1 MEKGFFCVM
10 AFVQSFCKFCKLNP
24 FFSSFGSL
32 MCLAIVAIQYECDSI
47 VAETRKSNWLHCM

>member
-1 MEKGFFCVM
+1 MEKAFFCVM
-10 AFVQSFCKFCKLNP
+10 AFVQSFCKFRKLNP

-47 VAETRKSNWLHCM
+47 VAET